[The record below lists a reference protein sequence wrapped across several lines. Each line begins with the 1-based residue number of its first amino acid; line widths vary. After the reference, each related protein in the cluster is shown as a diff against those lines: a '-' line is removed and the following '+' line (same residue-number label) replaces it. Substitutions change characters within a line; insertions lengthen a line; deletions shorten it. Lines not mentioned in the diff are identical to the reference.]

1 MKIIDCFT
9 FYNELKMLEFRLAEL
24 NDVVDYFVLVES
36 AFTHTGNKKDLFFEK
51 NKNLYSKY
59 LHKIIHIIVDDM
71 PNTENAWDNETHQRK
86 CIDRGIEQLTLN
98 DDDIIFISDVDEV
111 PDTETIQKIKN
122 KRIIIDDL
130 YNLEQ
135 FMYYYNITIRNKS
148 FWYHAKVVNF
158 KDYYGKYESSC
169 DKIRLA
175 HQKYKLEKIS
185 NGGWHLSYFMNEVE
199 IANKIKNFGHQEF
212 NKDEFTDVEYIKH
225 KIESGADLFGRR
237 QRYKKI
243 KIEENDYLP
252 KKYKMLL
259 NW

>member
-24 NDVVDYFVLVES
+24 NDDVDYFVLVES
-36 AFTHTGNKKDLFFEK
+36 TFTFAGNKKDLFFDK

-59 LHKIIHIIVDDM
+59 LHKIIHIIVDDV
-71 PNTENAWDNETHQRK
+71 PNTENAWDNETHQRN

-98 DDDIIFISDVDEV
+98 DDDVIIISDVDEV

-122 KRIIIDDL
+122 KIIIVDGL
-130 YNLEQ
+130 YNLKQ
-135 FMYYYNITIRNKS
+135 VMYYYNITNRNKK
-148 FWYHAKVVNF
+148 FWYHAKVVNYHQYC
-158 KDYYGKYESSC
+158 KKYNHEC
-169 DKIRLA
+169 DRMRLT
-175 HQKYKLEKIS
+175 KLRRRKNIS
-185 NGGWHLSYFMNEVE
+185 NGGWHFSYFMNEEE

-212 NKDEFTDVEYIKH
+212 NKDEFTDVESIKQ
-225 KIESGADLFGRR
+225 KIESGTDLFGRGIEHW
-237 QRYKKI
+237 KKI

>member
-24 NDVVDYFVLVES
+24 NDDVDYFVLVES
-36 AFTHTGNKKDLFFEK
+36 TFTFTGNKKDLFFDK

-59 LHKIIHIIVDDM
+59 LHKIIHIIVDDV
-71 PNTENAWDNETHQRK
+71 PNTENAWDNETHQRN

-111 PDTETIQKIKN
+111 QDTETIQKIKN
-122 KRIIIDDL
+122 KRIIVDGL

-135 FMYYYNITIRNKS
+135 FMYYYNITIRNKE
-148 FWYHAKVVNF
+148 FWYYAKVVNYHQYC
-158 KDYYGKYESSC
+158 KKYNHEC
-169 DKIRLA
+169 GEMRFAKLRRR
-175 HQKYKLEKIS
+175 KYIP
-185 NGGWHLSYFMNEVE
+185 NGGWHLSYFMNEEE
-199 IANKIKNFGHQEF
+199 IANKIKNFSHQEF

-225 KIESGADLFGRR
+225 KIESGTDLFGRGIEHW
-237 QRYKKI
+237 KKI